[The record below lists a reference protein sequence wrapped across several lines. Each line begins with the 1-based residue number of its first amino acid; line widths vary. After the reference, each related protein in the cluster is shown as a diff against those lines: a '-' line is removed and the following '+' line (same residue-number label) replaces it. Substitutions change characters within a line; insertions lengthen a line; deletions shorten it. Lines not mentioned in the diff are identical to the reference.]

1 MNGDRWLSQTCYDL
15 RLNRRERTPNS
26 FLSTLAPSRWIRSLL
41 RSIGPG
47 IITGAADDDP
57 SGIAT
62 YSIAGAQ
69 LGTKLLWTA
78 LLTWPMMAAVQMMC
92 ARIGKVTGQGLA
104 GNFRQRFPRWLLLAF
119 VIALLV
125 ANTINIAAD
134 LAGMA
139 DAASMLSGANSHW
152 FVIAFALFI
161 SWATVRLQYQQIANV
176 LKWLVLVLF
185 AYPITAFVV
194 GADWGQVLRD
204 TLVPS
209 MPHSRNEWATLVAI
223 LGTTISPYLFF
234 WQSSE
239 EVEEEK
245 SAGQRSLALR
255 RGATSE
261 ELGLRNIDVG
271 VGAFFSNMVMFFII
285 LTTAITLNRHK
296 ITNIETSRQAA
307 EALRPLAGKFAATLF
322 TLGIVGG
329 GFLAIPT
336 LAGSAAY
343 AFAETLGWRQGLNKK
358 LRQARWFY
366 GLILVSTA
374 AGVALDFI
382 GINPVKALY
391 WTAVINGLLA
401 PFLLVAILIVAADKK
416 LMQGQP
422 SSRLGWIV
430 VAITTIAMFAAGV
443 AMFVV

>member
-1 MNGDRWLSQTCYDL
+1 
-15 RLNRRERTPNS
+15 
-26 FLSTLAPSRWIRSLL
+26 
-41 RSIGPG
+41 
-47 IITGAADDDP
+47 
-57 SGIAT
+57 
-62 YSIAGAQ
+62 
-69 LGTKLLWTA
+69 
-78 LLTWPMMAAVQMMC
+78 V
-92 ARIGKVTGQGLA
+92 
-104 GNFRQRFPRWLLLAF
+104 LLAF
-119 VIALLV
+119 VIALLA

-139 DAASMLSGANSHW
+139 DAAAMLSGINSRW
-152 FVIAFALFI
+152 FVIVFALFI
-161 SWATVRLQYQQIANV
+161 SWATIRLQYDQIASV

-185 AYPITAFVV
+185 AYPITAFVA
-194 GADWGQVLRD
+194 GADWGQVLRA

-209 MPHSRNEWATLVAI
+209 MPHGRDEWATLVAI

-234 WQSSE
+234 WQASE

-245 SAGQRSLALR
+245 SAGQNTLAQR
-255 RGATSE
+255 RGATHR
-261 ELGLRNIDVG
+261 ELDLRNIDVG
-271 VGAFFSNMVMFFII
+271 VGAFFSNLVMFFII
-285 LTTAITLNRHK
+285 LTTAITLNQHG
-296 ITNIETSRQAA
+296 ITKIETARQAA
-307 EALRPLAGKFAATLF
+307 EALRPFAGNFAATLF
-322 TLGIVGG
+322 TLGIVGV

-343 AFAETLGWRQGLNKK
+343 AFAETLGWQQGLNKK

-366 GLILVSTA
+366 ALILASTCV
-374 AGVALDFI
+374 GVALDFI

-422 SSRLGWIV
+422 SSRLGWAV
-430 VAITTIAMFAAGV
+430 VAVTTVAMFAAGV

>member
-1 MNGDRWLSQTCYDL
+1 LL
-15 RLNRRERTPNS
+15 E
-26 FLSTLAPSRWIRSLL
+26 SL
-41 RSIGPG
+41 GPG

-62 YSIAGAQ
+62 YSVAGAQ

-78 LLTWPMMAAVQMMC
+78 LLTWPLMAAVQMMC

-104 GNFRQRFPRWLLLAF
+104 ANFKQRFPKWLLLVF
-119 VIALLV
+119 VFALLA
-125 ANTINIAAD
+125 ANTINIGAD

-139 DAASMLSGANSHW
+139 DAASMLSGINSHW
-152 FVIAFALFI
+152 FVVAFAILI
-161 SWATVRLQYQQIANV
+161 SWATIRLQYQQIANT
-176 LKWLVLVLF
+176 LKWLVLVLL

-194 GADWGQVLRD
+194 GTNWGQVLRD
-204 TLVPS
+204 TLIPS
-209 MPHSRNEWATLVAI
+209 IPHTKIAWETLVAI

-234 WQSSE
+234 WQASE

-245 SAGQRSLALR
+245 SAGQSTLAKR

-261 ELGLRNIDVG
+261 ELDLRNIDVV
-271 VGAFFSNMVMFFII
+271 VGAFFSNIVMFFII
-285 LTTAITLNRHK
+285 LTTAITLNRHG

-307 EALRPLAGKFAATLF
+307 EALRPFAGNFATTVF
-322 TLGIVGG
+322 TLGIVGV

-358 LRQARWFY
+358 LTGARWFY
-366 GLILVSTA
+366 TLILVSTA
-374 AGVALDFI
+374 VGVALDFI

-430 VAITTIAMFAAGV
+430 VAITTIAMFVAGV

>member
-1 MNGDRWLSQTCYDL
+1 M
-15 RLNRRERTPNS
+15 
-26 FLSTLAPSRWIRSLL
+26 RSLL
-41 RSIGPG
+41 KSLGPG

-62 YSIAGAQ
+62 YSVAGAQ

-78 LLTWPMMAAVQMMC
+78 LVTWPLMAAVQMMC

-104 GNFRQRFPRWLLLAF
+104 ANFKQRFPKWILFAF
-119 VIALLV
+119 VIALLA
-125 ANTINIAAD
+125 ANTINIGAD

-139 DAASMLSGANSHW
+139 DAAAMLSGINSHW
-152 FVIAFALFI
+152 FVITFAVLI
-161 SWATVRLQYQQIANV
+161 SWATVKLQYKQIADV

-185 AYPITAFVV
+185 AYPVTAFVV
-194 GADWGQVLRD
+194 GVDWGQVLRD
-204 TLVPS
+204 TFVPS
-209 MPHSRNEWATLVAI
+209 MPHSQAEWATLVAI

-234 WQSSE
+234 WQACE

-245 SAGQRSLALR
+245 SAGQTTLALR
-255 RGATSE
+255 RGATAE
-261 ELGLRNIDVG
+261 ELSLRNIDVG

-285 LTTAITLNRHK
+285 LATAVTLNRHG
-296 ITNIETSRQAA
+296 ITQIETSRQAA
-307 EALRPLAGKFAATLF
+307 EALRPFAGRFATTLF
-322 TLGIVGG
+322 TLGIVGV

-336 LAGSAAY
+336 LAGSTAY

-366 GLILVSTA
+366 TLILASTGV
-374 AGVALDFI
+374 GVAMDFI

-401 PFLLVAILIVAADKK
+401 PFLLVAILVVAADRK

-430 VAITTIAMFAAGV
+430 VAITTAAMFIAGV

>member
-1 MNGDRWLSQTCYDL
+1 LKQ
-15 RLNRRERTPNS
+15 RTHPIALVS
-26 FLSTLAPSRWIRSLL
+26 VFSPSRWVRSLL
-41 RSIGPG
+41 KSIGPG
-47 IITGAADDDP
+47 VITGAADDDP

-62 YSIAGAQ
+62 YSVAGAQ
-69 LGTKLLWTA
+69 FGTNLLWTA
-78 LLTWPMMAAVQMMC
+78 LITWPLMAAVQMMC
-92 ARIGKVTGQGLA
+92 ARIGEVTGQGLA
-104 GNFRQRFPRWLLLAF
+104 ANFKQRFPRWLLF
-119 VIALLV
+119 VFIAALLV

-139 DAASMLSGANSHW
+139 DAAAMLSGINSHW
-152 FVIAFALFI
+152 FVVLFALLI
-161 SWATVRLQYQQIANV
+161 SWATVRLRYQQIANV

-185 AYPITAFVV
+185 AYPVTAFVV
-194 GADWGQVLRD
+194 GADWGQVLRV
-204 TLVPS
+204 TFIPS
-209 MPHSRNEWATLVAI
+209 APHSSEEWAMLVAI

-234 WQSSE
+234 WQASE

-245 SAGQRSLALR
+245 LAGQSTIALR
-255 RGATSE
+255 RGATPQ
-261 ELGLRNIDVG
+261 ELELRNIDVG

-285 LTTAITLNRHK
+285 LTTAITLNRHG
-296 ITNIETSRQAA
+296 ITKIETSRQAA
-307 EALRPLAGKFAATLF
+307 EALRPFAGNFAATLF
-322 TLGIVGG
+322 TLGIVGV

-343 AFAETLGWRQGLNKK
+343 AFAETLGWRQGLNKE

-366 GLILVSTA
+366 ALILVSTGV
-374 AGVALDFI
+374 GVALDFI

-430 VAITTIAMFAAGV
+430 VALTTIAMFAAGV
-443 AMFVV
+443 AMFVM